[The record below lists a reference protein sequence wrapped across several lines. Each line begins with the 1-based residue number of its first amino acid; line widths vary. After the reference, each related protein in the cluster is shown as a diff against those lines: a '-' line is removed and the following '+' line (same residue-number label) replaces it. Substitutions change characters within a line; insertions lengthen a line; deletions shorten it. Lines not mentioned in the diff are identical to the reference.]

1 MKPNQNNDSQFDIFK
16 TGTTI
21 SEAPSWFDSL
31 LKQIVERRE
40 ERKHPRPQIHITA
53 AKDPTAL
60 NKLVDMPSPVT
71 SLFSDIRE
79 AVNDYLHPRKIETTA
94 QLVEVEEIWS
104 KPPQPLSVFGRGSVV
119 FAALLGLAL
128 IPWATSIPALPKAN
142 ETAVVVYTPV
152 NLVMP
157 LKPDARDSGGGG
169 GGGRK
174 TLTPPSLG
182 KLPRAA
188 DKQFVPPD
196 PEPPKNPDPKLIVEP
211 TVVAPQLANL
221 PQINLLNIGDPN
233 GVPGPPSAGP
243 GVGGGIG
250 TGQGRGIGEG
260 KGPGVGPGE
269 GGGTGGGVFRVGG
282 SAGAMENH
290 GNQQLGLNGLG
301 DDFEFVAALL
311 SFPQNVS
318 GGGLSGKQDDTA
330 LRQKLPD
337 ANAKLDAVPPRH
349 DHIADDDVRPESLNS
364 FERRF
369 AVASGERLEA
379 FPGQDFDQSFGDG
392 GFVVNN
398 KHFQI
403 ICLAGLAIMAAG
415 FVELLRRGVVGPQQ
429 YAIWRQ

>member
-1 MKPNQNNDSQFDIFK
+1 MNPNPNNDSQDIFK

-40 ERKHPRPQIHITA
+40 ERKHPRPQIQITA
-53 AKDPTAL
+53 EKDPTAL
-60 NKLVDMPSPVT
+60 DKLVDMPSPVA
-71 SLFSDIRE
+71 SLYSDIRE
-79 AVNDYLHPRKIETTA
+79 AINDYLHPRKIETTA
-94 QLVEVEEIWS
+94 ELVDVEEIWS
-104 KPPQPLSVFGRGSVV
+104 KPPQPLSVFGKGSIV
-119 FAALLGLAL
+119 FGALLGLAL

-152 NLVMP
+152 NLIMP

-188 DKQFVPPD
+188 DKQIVPPD

-282 SAGAMENH
+282 GVSPPTVVSRVE
-290 GNQQLGLNGLG
+290 
-301 DDFEFVAALL
+301 
-311 SFPQNVS
+311 PQYSEEARKARYQGTV
-318 GGGLSGKQDDTA
+318 
-330 LRQKLPD
+330 
-337 ANAKLDAVPPRH
+337 V
-349 DHIADDDVRPESLNS
+349 
-364 FERRF
+364 
-369 AVASGERLEA
+369 LEA
-379 FPGQDFDQSFGDG
+379 IVRRDGTVDILRVVRSLGFGLDENAIQALKQWHFRPGMRAGVPVD
-392 GFVVNN
+392 VALNIEVNFN
-398 KHFQI
+398 
-403 ICLAGLAIMAAG
+403 
-415 FVELLRRGVVGPQQ
+415 LR
-429 YAIWRQ
+429 